1 MAGWNDAE
9 NDDPD
14 SDDGAP
20 LPPPRMI
27 SGKLV
32 ISIVLALG
40 IGGAATGWLWIYNQ
54 QRMPREF
61 WGYHAW
67 VMLARA
73 PVVTALKLDPEPAVA
88 PGKQRAEWYEG
99 LVVVPRDPADGAR
112 YVVAALEHV
121 EKSPGLSLADQSTSL
136 REALGFHR
144 SFQWESKAG
153 DLQEPVWRYGLVFAE
168 EASPTPAAAS
178 ATATAT
184 ATAGPRATASPSATA
199 ATKLPP
205 RSVTIFFDADCKFAR
220 LQDVDKTAVLH
231 PSVAEQFQ
239 KFFVTTFST
248 KK

>member
-1 MAGWNDAE
+1 MTVGNDVE
-9 NDDPD
+9 NDD
-14 SDDGAP
+14 GAQ
-20 LPPPRMI
+20 LPPPWMI

-32 ISIVLALG
+32 ILVVLALG

-73 PVVTALKLDPEPAVA
+73 PVVTALKLDPEPPVA
-88 PGKQRAEWYEG
+88 PGKQRAEWHEG
-99 LVVVPRDPADGAR
+99 LVVVPLDPAEGAR
-112 YVVAALEHV
+112 YVVAAMERV

-153 DLQEPVWRYGLVFAE
+153 VLQQPVWRYGLVFAE
-168 EASPTPAAAS
+168 EASPAPTAAS

-184 ATAGPRATASPSATA
+184 AGSSATA
-199 ATKLPP
+199 APKLPP
-205 RSVTIFFDADCKFAR
+205 RSVTILFDADCKFAR

-231 PSVAEQFQ
+231 PSVSEQFQ
-239 KFFVTTFST
+239 KFFATTFSA

>member
-1 MAGWNDAE
+1 MTVGNDVE
-9 NDDPD
+9 NDD
-14 SDDGAP
+14 GAQ
-20 LPPPRMI
+20 LPPPWMI

-32 ISIVLALG
+32 ILIVLALG

-99 LVVVPRDPADGAR
+99 LVVVPLDPAEGAR
-112 YVVAALEHV
+112 YVVAAMERV

-153 DLQEPVWRYGLVFAE
+153 ALQQPVWRYGLVFAE
-168 EASPTPAAAS
+168 EASPAPTAAS

-184 ATAGPRATASPSATA
+184 ATAGPSATA
-199 ATKLPP
+199 APKLPP
-205 RSVTIFFDADCKFAR
+205 RSVTILFDADCKFAR

-231 PSVAEQFQ
+231 PSVSEQFQ
-239 KFFVTTFST
+239 KFFATTFSA

>member
-9 NDDPD
+9 NDDLE
-14 SDDGAP
+14 SDDAAP

-32 ISIVLALG
+32 ILIVLALG

-54 QRMPREF
+54 QRQPRDF

-73 PVVTALKLDPEPAVA
+73 PVVTALKLDPEPATA

-112 YVVAALEHV
+112 YVVAAMERV

-136 REALGFHR
+136 REALGFER
-144 SFQWESKAG
+144 SFLWGSKAG
-153 DLQEPVWRYGLVFAE
+153 ELQEPVWRYGLVFAD
-168 EASPTPAAAS
+168 EASPAPAASS

-184 ATAGPRATASPSATA
+184 ATASPSATA
-199 ATKLPP
+199 APKLPP
-205 RSVTIFFDADCKFAR
+205 RSVTILFDADCKFAR

-239 KFFVTTFST
+239 KFFATTFPT